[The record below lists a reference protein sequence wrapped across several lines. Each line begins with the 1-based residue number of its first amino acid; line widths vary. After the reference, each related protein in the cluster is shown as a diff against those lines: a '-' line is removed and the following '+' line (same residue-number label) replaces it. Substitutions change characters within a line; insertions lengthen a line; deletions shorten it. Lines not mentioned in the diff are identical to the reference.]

1 MNRKAKYAING
12 AIAGTLIS
20 ALVNALKQLNKM
32 DENPE
37 KKFDWGD
44 LLVAGGKGALIGGG
58 AGFVAGAIVD
68 EVNVN
73 TKAINTD
80 EYLNAFVCSVQVN
93 KNSKLYKS
101 SEKKCEEIIHFL
113 GREFKY
119 ELSDVPFQWGSN
131 AKGTAIEGKSDF
143 DIMVRFC
150 RDSFTLKEMY
160 YSVLEVFEEKF
171 RDNAIVEVIDQ
182 KKSVGLV
189 FNLQGEKV
197 RIDVVPMRDINDSPK
212 NTASNLYVN
221 NKGLFSKP
229 TFTKTNIP
237 LQASIRLTSTQKK
250 IIIILKKWK
259 VDNNVP
265 ISSYMIQLF
274 LAKAYD
280 RNRNN
285 IPRKLTDK
293 LLMVLE
299 FIVENIHTIRFT
311 SPENTNNIVSNIPEE
326 DKNSI
331 RRKALK
337 VIEEYEYH
345 PNTIPNLFVL
355 ENI

>member
-1 MNRKAKYAING
+1 MNRKAKYTING

-20 ALVNALKQLNKM
+20 ALLNTLKQFKKM

-37 KKFDWGD
+37 RKFDWDD

-58 AGFVAGAIVD
+58 AGFLAGAIVD
-68 EVNVN
+68 EVNAN

-101 SEKKCEEIIHFL
+101 SERKCEEIIRFL
-113 GREFKY
+113 EREFEH

-131 AKGTAIEGKSDF
+131 VKGTAIEGKSDF
-143 DIMVRFC
+143 DIMVRFY
-150 RDSFTLKEMY
+150 RDSFKMTEMY
-160 YSVLEVFEEKF
+160 HSVLSVFEEKF
-171 RDNAIVEVIDQ
+171 KDNYLVDVIDQ
-182 KKSVGLV
+182 KKSIGLV

-197 RIDVVPMRDINDSPK
+197 RIDVVPMRAIDDNPK

-221 NKGLFSKP
+221 NKGLLSKH
-229 TFTKTNIP
+229 TITKTDIP
-237 LQASIRLTSTQKK
+237 LQESVRLTPTQKK
-250 IIIILKKWK
+250 IIIMLKKWK
-259 VDNNVP
+259 ADNNVP
-265 ISSYMIQLF
+265 MSSYMIQLF
-274 LAKAYD
+274 VAKAYD
-280 RNRNN
+280 RNN

-299 FIVENIHTIRFT
+299 FIAENIHTIRLI
-311 SPENTNNIVSNIPEE
+311 SPENTNNLVSDIPEE
-326 DKNSI
+326 NKNAI

-345 PNTIPNLFVL
+345 PNTLQDFFVL
-355 ENI
+355 ENS

>member
-12 AIAGTLIS
+12 AIAGTLIT
-20 ALVNALKQLNKM
+20 ALVNVLKQLNKM

-37 KKFDWGD
+37 KNFDWGE
-44 LLVAGGKGALIGGG
+44 LLKASGKGALIGGG

-68 EVNVN
+68 EVNAN
-73 TKAINTD
+73 TAAINTD
-80 EYLNAFVCSVQVN
+80 EYLNAFAYSVQVN
-93 KNSKLYKS
+93 KSSRLYKS
-101 SEKKCEEIIHFL
+101 SERKCEEIIKFL
-113 GREFKY
+113 EREFKY

-229 TFTKTNIP
+229 TFTKTDIP
-237 LQASIRLTSTQKK
+237 LQASVRLTPTQKK
-250 IIIILKKWK
+250 IIILLKKWK
-259 VDNNVP
+259 ADNNVP

-274 LAKAYD
+274 VAKAYEK
-280 RNRNN
+280 NRNS

-293 LLMVLE
+293 VLMVLE
-299 FIVENIHTIRFT
+299 FIAENIHSIRLT
-311 SPENTNNIVSNIPEE
+311 SPENTNNIVSDIPEE
-326 DKNSI
+326 DKSAI
-331 RRKALK
+331 RRKSLK
-337 VIEEYEYH
+337 VVEEYEYH
-345 PNTIPNLFVL
+345 PNTIQDYFVL
-355 ENI
+355 ENS